1 MRKCYFKPHFGSLFF
16 YMYFYL
22 LHLELL
28 VHFFFQDIMKNKT
41 HCYTSPP
48 PPHNKPPIKQHMFL
62 SINPTGKP
70 SALVLCSHGYL
81 KADWDFCSVVL
92 EFHFSFRI
100 PDLIPVFLQSN
111 SQTLNSVQE
120 IVTLLIIL
128 MRIILF
134 SLHWRHWS
142 ILPCWWFSKI

>member
-1 MRKCYFKPHFGSLFF
+1 MLLQTSFWKSFF

-48 PPHNKPPIKQHMFL
+48 PNKPPIKQHMFL

-134 SLHWRHWS
+134 SLH
-142 ILPCWWFSKI
+142 